1 MNERMIRDKRPAAIG
16 SSYDVKQIDKETGWI
31 YKRQL
36 ERDSER
42 LVKTFD
48 KHTVTV
54 IATDIHDVAHS
65 AVTTNHLS
73 SKELSTIIGALQ
85 GLLRKRCVSWAEVE
99 RMSKENIG
107 EHGSFDGGYYIIE
120 S

>member
-1 MNERMIRDKRPAAIG
+1 MIRDKRPAAIG
-16 SSYDVKQIDKETGWI
+16 DSYDVKQVAKETGWI

-36 ERDSER
+36 EKDSKR
-42 LVKTFD
+42 LVRAFD
-48 KHTVTV
+48 KHIVTV

-65 AVTTNHLS
+65 AVTTGNLPP
-73 SKELSTIIGALQ
+73 KEFLTIIEALQ
-85 GLLRKRCVSWAEVE
+85 GLLKKRCVPWVEVE
-99 RMSKENIG
+99 KMSKENIE